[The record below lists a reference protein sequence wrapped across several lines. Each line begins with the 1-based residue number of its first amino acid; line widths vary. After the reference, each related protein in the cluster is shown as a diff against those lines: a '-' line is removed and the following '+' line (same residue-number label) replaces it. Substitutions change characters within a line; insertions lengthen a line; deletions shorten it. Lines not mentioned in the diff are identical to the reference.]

1 MKSGGWR
8 ASGKSIA
15 IPRFEGFTHG
25 SCYVALHGVKVLHT
39 ESESTNE
46 KMKAWRNIECSVA
59 STEPL

>member
-15 IPRFEGFTHG
+15 IPCFEGFTHG
-25 SCYVALHGVKVLHT
+25 SCYVALHGVKVLHA

-46 KMKAWRNIECSVA
+46 KMK
-59 STEPL
+59 T

>member
-46 KMKAWRNIECSVA
+46 KNEGLEEHRTLSG
-59 STEPL
+59 LY